1 MQRYES
7 NTMSEAEKY
16 YVGGNVE
23 TSFTKYFIFTII
35 VSQRLI
41 LTISLYIMWLPNL
54 AKMKRNDGDDIN
66 LSHADPA
73 TC

>member
-16 YVGGNVE
+16 NVGGNIE